1 MSPMPDPGRDH
12 AQACRDLEVRLGHPQ
27 MPARWASGLAPI
39 DREHALVIAQH
50 HALLEALDSSDRH
63 LPAIEFARYLVMLR
77 AHYRSEEALQ
87 REIGFPDL
95 GEHARVH
102 KGFLD
107 ELERIL
113 DELRRDGPKASL
125 ASWMAEGSPLWLGVH
140 IHNDLAIARFC
151 AERGVRVDLDA
162 WLWRAGVP
170 DLSEPP
176 DFVRAR
182 FPARRRR

>member
-1 MSPMPDPGRDH
+1 MSKPGRDH
-12 AQACRDLEVRLGHPQ
+12 AQACRDLDARFGSPV
-27 MPARWASGLAPI
+27 MPARWASQLAPI

-50 HALLEALDSSDRH
+50 RVLLEAVEAPDRH
-63 LPAIEFARYLVMLR
+63 LPAVEFARYVVMLR

-87 REIGFPDL
+87 RDVGFPDL
-95 GEHARVH
+95 AEHVRVH
-102 KGFLD
+102 RSFLD

-113 DELRRDGPKASL
+113 DELRRDGPKPSL

-151 AERGVRVDLDA
+151 RERGVRLDSDA

-176 DFVRAR
+176 EVERAR
-182 FPARRRR
+182 FPAGGRG